1 MAVDLKEKGTV
12 GCCYYVAR
20 EEKMY
25 FMEEV
30 KLGGIDVV
38 DICEFLFV
46 FTCNL
51 SNFSTVKVY
60 IEPTIILVS
69 SKVDDAVIDK
79 FDPEARS
86 GTSDIGSRTYD

>member
-38 DICEFLFV
+38 DICESLFV
-46 FTCNL
+46 FMCNL

-86 GTSDIGSRTYD
+86 GTSDIGSRKYD